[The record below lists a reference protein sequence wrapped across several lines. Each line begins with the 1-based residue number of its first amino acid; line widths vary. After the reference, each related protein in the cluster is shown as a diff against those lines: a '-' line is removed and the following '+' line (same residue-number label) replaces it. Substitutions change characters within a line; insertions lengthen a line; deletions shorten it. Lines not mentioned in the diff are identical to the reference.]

1 MAKQKNTHGADSMPS
16 SITDL
21 TPLVSEF
28 VEKLKSIRNEQ
39 ELLKEQEKEL
49 FEQWEDK
56 LDVKTLKLA
65 LRAVSLKEKVEHKDA
80 FDNLCEV
87 LERGLV

>member
-1 MAKQKNTHGADSMPS
+1 MTKEKGHGADSMPS
-16 SITDL
+16 SL
-21 TPLVSEF
+21 TELAPIVSEF
-28 VEKLKSIRNEQ
+28 VEKLKSLRNEQ
-39 ELLKEQEKEL
+39 ELLKTQEKEL
-49 FEQWEDK
+49 FEEYEDK